1 VQPSALTLSGVA
13 VIGGTATAT
22 GTANFKVQ
30 VSNSFA
36 TPKTATK
43 ELSIAVS
50 AVPAIAIGNVSVTLT
65 ASTGGAGFLSTKG
78 SWTVTSSGNPLR
90 ITGISWF
97 GFETNN
103 RVLHGLWTRGY
114 MSALDQ
120 NKAPDFS
127 TLRIPFSNAMLK
139 PGATTNSINFQVNPD
154 LKDLTPLQV
163 LDKIVGYCGQIGLR
177 VIRGRH
183 SAKAD
188 GYTGENV
195 WFISGDA
202 HFIEQRWIED
212 WVMLAKHYAGNAT
225 VIGAD
230 LFNEPKRTATW
241 GNNAPLTDWNNGAK
255 RCGDAI
261 LEASP
266 NWLIIVEGVEKV
278 GSDSYWWGEILS
290 GVAAFP
296 VTLSVRNKLVY
307 SMYDYPASV
316 LAQRWFKAADSPQNL
331 GGVWD
336 SHVGF
341 IFNGNTA
348 PLLLGGFG
356 SKLATTVNETKLGYI
371 RSSMAP
377 MLDGAAKRKK

>member
-43 ELSIAVS
+43 ALSIAVS

-212 WVMLAKHYAGNAT
+212 WVMLAKHYAGNST

-230 LFNEPKRTATW
+230 LFNEPKRTAT
-241 GNNAPLTDWNNGAK
+241 
-255 RCGDAI
+255 
-261 LEASP
+261 
-266 NWLIIVEGVEKV
+266 
-278 GSDSYWWGEILS
+278 
-290 GVAAFP
+290 
-296 VTLSVRNKLVY
+296 
-307 SMYDYPASV
+307 
-316 LAQRWFKAADSPQNL
+316 
-331 GGVWD
+331 
-336 SHVGF
+336 
-341 IFNGNTA
+341 
-348 PLLLGGFG
+348 
-356 SKLATTVNETKLGYI
+356 
-371 RSSMAP
+371 
-377 MLDGAAKRKK
+377 

>member
-1 VQPSALTLSGVA
+1 MTTGTLPGVNVGGTYSQALAATGGTAPYSWSVSAGALPAGLTLSGVA

-22 GTANFKVQ
+22 GTANFTVQ
-30 VSNSFA
+30 VSNSSA

-163 LDKIVGYCGQIGLR
+163 FDKIVGYCGQIGLR
-177 VIRGRH
+177 VILCRH

-188 GYTGENV
+188 GYMGEMCGSSPAMRISPSSGGSRTG
-195 WFISGDA
+195 
-202 HFIEQRWIED
+202 
-212 WVMLAKHYAGNAT
+212 
-225 VIGAD
+225 
-230 LFNEPKRTATW
+230 
-241 GNNAPLTDWNNGAK
+241 
-255 RCGDAI
+255 
-261 LEASP
+261 
-266 NWLIIVEGVEKV
+266 
-278 GSDSYWWGEILS
+278 
-290 GVAAFP
+290 
-296 VTLSVRNKLVY
+296 
-307 SMYDYPASV
+307 
-316 LAQRWFKAADSPQNL
+316 
-331 GGVWD
+331 
-336 SHVGF
+336 
-341 IFNGNTA
+341 
-348 PLLLGGFG
+348 
-356 SKLATTVNETKLGYI
+356 
-371 RSSMAP
+371 
-377 MLDGAAKRKK
+377 